1 MAPPV
6 PPFGLRPLLVAPIDW
21 FELKFDEM
29 NGTIEG
35 VIRFAMPAP
44 PPTPSSIKIPAIAG
58 WRPIVSISE
67 MVERDARRR
76 FFVRSIRSLQN

>member
-1 MAPPV
+1 MAPAV
-6 PPFGLRPLLVAPIDW
+6 PPFGLRPLLVAPNW
-21 FELKFDEM
+21 SGLKFDEM

-58 WRPIVSISE
+58 WRPIVSTSE
-67 MVERDARRR
+67 NVARDVKNR
-76 FFVRSIRSLQN
+76 FIRS

>member
-1 MAPPV
+1 
-6 PPFGLRPLLVAPIDW
+6 LRLLVVFPTVW
-21 FELKFDEM
+21 LGLKFDEV

-35 VIRFAMPAP
+35 VIRFVAMTAP
-44 PPTPSSIKIPAIAG
+44 PPTPSSAKIPAIAG
-58 WRPIVSISE
+58 LRPITSISE